1 MQISDSFIDT
11 MANQG
16 HNKGELTPYLMFK
29 YAIKTEITRKYYER
43 RLKKFFDFIEFEIEN
58 KDIEIRCNKFAEKAK
73 NNTNWIL
80 SQIIR
85 FLQYQKERVEI
96 KQITS
101 GTLKNFVK
109 SLKVFCEMADISI
122 PWKKITR
129 GLPNARQS
137 ANDRAPTIDEI
148 RKLLEYPDRRIKPI
162 VYTMISSG
170 IRLGAWDYLK
180 WKHIIPIRDKKGE
193 ILAAK
198 IIVYAGEHDEYYSFI
213 TPESYNSLVDWIK
226 FREGYSEKITEESWL
241 MRDIWQTTNVNY
253 GAKWGLATCPKKL
266 NSYAIKR
273 ILERGLWS
281 QGLRKTLENGEKRHE
296 YKAAHGFRKFYKT
309 RTEQIMRPL
318 NVEITLGHDIGLS
331 GSYYKPTE
339 KEVLED
345 YLKAVDLLTI
355 NNNQKV
361 LEKQIIELKENSKD
375 NEYIIKA
382 KLQEKDEQIQELK
395 KNDKVKED
403 ALASLSD
410 QLLFLTERIQEIER
424 KQSK

>member
-1 MQISDSFIDT
+1 MSINDSFTEIISEG
-11 MANQG
+11 G
-16 HNKGELTPYLMFK
+16 HKQLTPYLMFK

-43 RLKKFFDFIEFEIEN
+43 RLKKFFDFIEFETVEQG
-58 KDIEIRCNKFAEKAK
+58 IEIRCNVFVEKAK
-73 NNTNWIL
+73 DNANWTL

-85 FLQYQKERVEI
+85 FLQYQKERVEN
-96 KQITS
+96 KEITA

-109 SLKVFCEMADISI
+109 SLKVFCEMSDISI

-129 GLPNARQS
+129 GLPNARQA

-148 RKLLEYPDRRIKPI
+148 RKLVEYPDRRIKPI

-180 WKHIIPIRDKKGE
+180 WKHIIPIENEKGE
-193 ILAAK
+193 IIASK
-198 IIVYAGEHDEYYSFI
+198 IIVYAAEDDEYYTFI
-213 TPESYNSLVDWIK
+213 TPESYSSLLDWIK
-226 FREGYSEKITEESWL
+226 FREEYGEIVTGESWL

-281 QGLRKTLENGEKRHE
+281 QDLRKSLEKGEKRHE
-296 YKAAHGFRKFYKT
+296 YKAAHGFRRFYKT
-309 RTEQIMRPL
+309 RTEQVMRPL
-318 NVEITLGHDIGLS
+318 NVEITLGHDIGIS

-339 KEVLED
+339 KEILED
-345 YLKAVDLLTI
+345 YLKAVDLLTL

-361 LEKQIIELKENSKD
+361 LEKQISELKENSKD

-382 KLQEKDEQIQELK
+382 KLHEKDEQIQELK
-395 KNDKVKED
+395 KNDKIKED
-403 ALASLSD
+403 ALAHLSD
-410 QLLFLTERIQEIER
+410 QLMFLNERIQEIER
-424 KQSK
+424 KQIK

>member
-1 MQISDSFIDT
+1 MPINESLQNLSIE
-11 MANQG
+11 G
-16 HNKGELTPYLMFK
+16 HNKEMTPYLMFK

-43 RLKKFFDFIEFEIEN
+43 RLKKFFDFIEFEMADKAIEY
-58 KDIEIRCNKFAEKAK
+58 KCNKFAEKAK
-73 NNTNWIL
+73 NNTNWAL

-85 FLQYQKERVEI
+85 FLQYQKERVEN
-96 KQITS
+96 KEITS

-137 ANDRAPTIDEI
+137 ANDRAPTIEEI
-148 RKLLEYPDRRIKPI
+148 KKLLEYPDRRIKPI

-180 WKHIIPIRDKKGE
+180 WKHIIPFKDDKGE
-193 ILAAK
+193 VLAGK

-213 TPESYNSLVDWIK
+213 TPEAYISLLDWIR
-226 FREGYSEKITEESWL
+226 FREEYGEKVTQESWL

-281 QGLRKTLENGEKRHE
+281 QGLRKTLQKGEKRHE

-309 RTEQIMRPL
+309 RTEQVMRPL
-318 NVEITLGHDIGLS
+318 NVEITLNHDIGLS

-345 YLKAVDLLTI
+345 YLKAVILLTI
-355 NNNQKV
+355 TNTQKV
-361 LEKQIIELKENSKD
+361 LEKQILN
-375 NEYIIKA
+375 
-382 KLQEKDEQIQELK
+382 
-395 KNDKVKED
+395 
-403 ALASLSD
+403 
-410 QLLFLTERIQEIER
+410 
-424 KQSK
+424 